1 MEVSSKNS
9 TPWKLLIS
17 TSVPDTRRSLPRQ
30 VQRGHPRNR
39 GKENTVDRAGV
50 SSETVESERGMNSQ
64 LNYSVLCDL
73 RKNEFSELRDVLL
86 WPRGGDLVQF
96 IESI

>member
-1 MEVSSKNS
+1 MEVSSENS

-30 VQRGHPRNR
+30 VQRGHPRNS

-50 SSETVESERGMNSQ
+50 SSETVESAQWLNSQ
-64 LNYSVLCDL
+64 LNLSISFHLL
-73 RKNEFSELRDVLL
+73 KNEVL
-86 WPRGGDLVQF
+86 
-96 IESI
+96 